1 MSLIEL
7 RPSTDPAPRSAG
19 GCASFPTLDVRVKLE
34 LADALRG
41 RLWLFWRR
49 SRLLCGLYALFVTG
63 YAVAKFKGI
72 IDPLPGAGFGD
83 SGAPL
88 LAAMILLPAAL
99 LSAVYV
105 GTKRAFD
112 RAHRIHPVLR
122 FHFCDGGVQIDSR
135 RNSDWIAW
143 EDITE
148 AVESKSD
155 FFVFPAPNEHYLV
168 PKRAISAPDGV
179 EQLRE
184 MLRLKLG
191 SRAVLHQTRSS
202 R

>member
-7 RPSTDPAPRSAG
+7 RPSTDPAPQSAG

-49 SRLLCGLYALFVTG
+49 SKLLCGLYAVFVVVYT
-63 YAVAKFKGI
+63 AAKFKGI
-72 IDPLPGAGFGD
+72 INPLPGLGFAET
-83 SGAPL
+83 GAPL

-99 LSAVYV
+99 LSVVYM
-105 GTKRAFD
+105 GTKRAFE
-112 RAHRIHPVLR
+112 RARQIHPVLR

-143 EDITE
+143 EDTVE
-148 AVESKSD
+148 AVESSND
-155 FFVFPAPNEHYLV
+155 FYVFPTPGEHYLL
-168 PKRAISAPDGV
+168 PKRAISAPGGV

-184 MLRLKLG
+184 MFRAKLG
-191 SRAVLHQTRSS
+191 NRAALR
-202 R
+202 

>member
-1 MSLIEL
+1 MSLVEL
-7 RPSTDPAPRSAG
+7 RPSSGPAPQGPAART
-19 GCASFPTLDVRVKLE
+19 SFPTLDVRVKLE

-49 SRLLCGLYALFVTG
+49 SRLLCGLYVLFAVG

-72 IDPLPGAGFGD
+72 IEPLPGAAFGD

-99 LSAVYV
+99 LSVAYM
-105 GTKRAFD
+105 GTKRAFE
-112 RAHRIHPVLR
+112 RARQIHPVLR

-143 EDITE
+143 EDTVE
-148 AVESKSD
+148 AVESTDD
-155 FFVFPAPNEHYLV
+155 FYVFPTPGEHYLV
-168 PKRAISAPDGV
+168 PKRAIGAPGGI

-184 MLRLKLG
+184 IFRAKLG
-191 SRAVLHQTRSS
+191 ERASLR
-202 R
+202 

>member
-1 MSLIEL
+1 MSLVEL
-7 RPSTDPAPRSAG
+7 RPSTDPAPQDAG

-49 SRLLCGLYALFVTG
+49 SKVLCGLYALFVVG
-63 YAVAKFKGI
+63 YAVAKFNGI
-72 IDPLPGAGFGD
+72 IDPLPGAAFGEN
-83 SGAPL
+83 GAPL

-99 LSAVYV
+99 MSAVYV

-112 RAHRIHPVLR
+112 RAHRIHPALR
-122 FHFCDGGVQIDSR
+122 FHFCDSGVQIDSR

-143 EDITE
+143 EDIVE
-148 AVESKSD
+148 AVESSQG
-155 FFVFPAPNEHYLV
+155 FFVFPSPNEHYLV
-168 PKRAISAPDGV
+168 PKRAIAAPGGV

-184 MLRLKLG
+184 IFRAKLG
-191 SRAVLHQTRSS
+191 SRAALR
-202 R
+202 